1 MARGYEMK
9 TTESRAEVFLMALE
23 SLSKAERK
31 AVLVRLLADEEFRQ
45 DILDLSVIQQRIN
58 EPSRPF
64 REYLAE
70 KKRGS

>member
-1 MARGYEMK
+1 MK

-23 SLSKAERK
+23 SLSKTERK
-31 AVLVRLLADEEFRQ
+31 AVLTRLLADEKFRQ

-58 EPSRPF
+58 EPSRHF

>member
-1 MARGYEMK
+1 MK
-9 TTESRAEVFLMALE
+9 TDESRAEIFMMALG

-31 AVLVRLLADEEFRQ
+31 IVMARLLADEEFRQ
-45 DILDLSVIQQRIN
+45 DILDLSVIQKRIN